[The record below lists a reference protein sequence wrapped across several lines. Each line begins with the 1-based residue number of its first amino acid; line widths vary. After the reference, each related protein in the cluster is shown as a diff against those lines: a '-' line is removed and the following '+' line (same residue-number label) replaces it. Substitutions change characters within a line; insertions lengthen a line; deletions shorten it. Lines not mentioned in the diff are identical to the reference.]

1 MQRAVALLAR
11 REYSRSELRLRM
23 RRLLPPD
30 DDGAAID
37 PLLDTLEGKG
47 LLSDRRFAV
56 GLSRTRSP
64 RFGSARLQ
72 QDLRARGVNEDL
84 IREAIGPL
92 ASSEIDRARAL
103 CERRFPAAARSTTEL
118 ARRQRFL
125 ASRGFS
131 FDTIRRV
138 LGPISVDPEDPA
150 GPDDP
155 L

>member
-11 REYSRSELRLRM
+11 RDYSRSELRLRM

-30 DDGAAID
+30 DDGAAIE

-47 LLSDRRFAV
+47 LLSDRRFAL
-56 GLSRTRSP
+56 GLSRTRSS

-72 QDLRARGVNEDL
+72 HDLRARGVGEDL
-84 IREAIGPL
+84 IREAIEPL

-103 CERRFPAAARSTTEL
+103 CERRFPAAARSAIEL

-131 FDTIRRV
+131 FDTIHRV
-138 LGPISVDPEDPA
+138 LGPIVADSKDL
-150 GPDDP
+150 G
-155 L
+155 